1 MDGKIEYCRKD
12 LNSGNIQLDNQY
24 WELIYDSYLVKF
36 GLNKMHAKLIEVLKK
51 KALLECEF
59 VLTQDRFKLTMIE
72 VEEQKLELMLKN
84 AGTGIDIRESLIYIS
99 KWMGQWINPKQITTL
114 DFFNLQKQYERYNGI
129 KKNEKN

>member
-12 LNSGNIQLDNQY
+12 LSSGNIQLDNQY

-36 GLNKMHAKLIEVLKK
+36 GLNKMHTKLIEVLKK

-84 AGTGIDIRESLIYIS
+84 AGTGVDIRESLIYIS

>member
-12 LNSGNIQLDNQY
+12 LSSGNIQLDNQY
-24 WELIYDSYLVKF
+24 WELIYDSYLTKF
-36 GLNKMHAKLIEVLKK
+36 GLNKMHAKLIEVIKN

-72 VEEQKLELMLKN
+72 VEEQKLKLMLKN
-84 AGTGIDIRESLIYIS
+84 AGTGVDIRECLIYIS